1 MANLYI
7 SQQLKAAR
15 KAAGLTQRDVYQ
27 WLGVGQSTFSAW
39 ETGQSEPAIGIFL
52 KLCQKYGIRD
62 IVGYFIPESALPDGN
77 ASISPD
83 FLNKL
88 RSLSPR
94 GREAVEN
101 CLEFEYRQAKQK
113 RIPFC
118 TPRQI
123 PLYTQTATAG
133 LGSFL
138 DGTDAELVELD
149 APEDADFAIRISGD
163 SMEPLIHDGQIVY
176 VRKQQDLRSGE
187 IGIFL
192 YNNES
197 YCKLWDVKTGSPKL
211 VSLNAAYR
219 PIILTSFDDLVV
231 CGKVLL

>member
-7 SQQLKAAR
+7 SQQLKSAR
-15 KAAGLTQRDVYQ
+15 KAAGLTQRDVYE

-39 ETGQSEPAIGIFL
+39 ETGQSEPSIGIFL

-62 IVGYFIPESALPDGN
+62 LVGHFIPEAALPEGVSSVDP
-77 ASISPD
+77 S

-88 RSLSPR
+88 LSLTPR

-101 CLEFEYRQAKQK
+101 CLDFEYRLSKQK

-118 TPRQI
+118 KPRQI

-133 LGSFL
+133 LGSYL
-138 DGTDAELVELD
+138 DSTDAELCELD

-163 SMEPLIHDGQIVY
+163 SMEPLIFDQQIVY
-176 VRKQQDLRSGE
+176 VRKQQELRPGE

-192 YNNES
+192 YHGES
-197 YCKLWDVKTGSPKL
+197 YCKLWESRSGSPKL
-211 VSLNAAYR
+211 VSLNPAYK
-219 PIILTSFDDLVV
+219 PILLTSSDDLVV